1 MRGWL
6 IAAATFA
13 LVGCASPLK
22 GPATPP
28 SKQLAEIQWPEFA
41 GMTQDDLR
49 ERVGLPPTGRTLAS
63 KAHIEDGKVASEVW
77 IMHVLL
83 GACRDA
89 PDGYRGMV
97 DISHNNARL
106 QMAGDRIAGF
116 DATRSQYGPA
126 ADAEHPFVV
135 SCRYSRKATFADT
148 MKDGQAGAIV
158 VLPLAPVVLASKS
171 IGEAAES
178 NRYAAFA
185 ELRLGEPPPG
195 GLNAWLGRHKAE
207 FKASSPK
214 EDEVEIR
221 FNVGD
226 QSAAWQPAAAHFRD
240 GKAVELNVSAG
251 ACVLRDRSLDCNT
264 PR

>member
-13 LVGCASPLK
+13 LVGCASPPK
-22 GPATPP
+22 GPATLSP
-28 SKQLAEIQWPEFA
+28 KQLGEIQWSEFA

-49 ERVGLPPTGRTLAS
+49 ERVGLPPTGQTLAS

-77 IMHVLL
+77 ITHVLL

-97 DISHNNARL
+97 DISHSARL
-106 QMAGDRIAGF
+106 QMSGDRITGF

-135 SCRYSRKATFADT
+135 SCLYSRKVKFADS

-158 VLPLAPVVLASKS
+158 VLPPAPVVLASKA
-171 IGEAAES
+171 IGETAEKS
-178 NRYAAFA
+178 RYAAFA
-185 ELRLGEPPPG
+185 ELRLGEALPG
-195 GLNAWLGRHKAE
+195 GLDAWLGRHKGQ

-214 EDEVEIR
+214 DGEVEIR

-226 QSAAWQPAAAHFRD
+226 QSATWQPPAARFRD
-240 GKAVELNVSAG
+240 GKAVELNISAR
-251 ACVLRDRSLDCNT
+251 ACVLRGRSLDCNT